1 MPHAKKRQ
9 QIFKR
14 SFGFDSEG
22 PLRSISFLKKFYSN
36 FFLHF
41 FINKCKVATFILKHD
56 KKKLK
61 LFYGSITE
69 IFTLKKFLNKNL
81 QTFCKK
87 SLNRK
92 LYEKLNN

>member
-22 PLRSISFLKKFYSN
+22 PLRIISFLKKFYSN
-36 FFLHF
+36 FLFFVSF

-56 KKKLK
+56 EKKQK

-69 IFTLKKFLNKNL
+69 IFTLKKILNKNL

-87 SLNRK
+87 IFK
-92 LYEKLNN
+92 

>member
-1 MPHAKKRQ
+1 MYLDATCKKRQ

-56 KKKLK
+56 KKKQK
-61 LFYGSITE
+61 LFYGSTTE
-69 IFTLKKFLNKNL
+69 IFTLEKRQIWIF
-81 QTFCKK
+81 FAKK
-87 SLNRK
+87 SINKK
-92 LYEKLNN
+92 LYEN